1 VTLVEAMGR
10 MRRGRYVILRHER
23 DSETGSE
30 MVTACVYE
38 VPDPEGDPDAPG
50 PSDEDT
56 VLVGISAPLGSP
68 EFEALLVKLI
78 EDYA

>member
-1 VTLVEAMGR
+1 
-10 MRRGRYVILRHER
+10 
-23 DSETGSE
+23 

-50 PSDEDT
+50 PSDEDM
-56 VLVGISAPLGSP
+56 VLVGISAPLGSA
-68 EFEALLVKLI
+68 EFEALLVKLV